1 MSTADETANVVEES
15 IPEPSK
21 LSKVGSAAATVGIF
35 VIPTALG
42 VASTIFGWKISKMNY
57 ETAVLNLEAA
67 KAAVQK

>member
-21 LSKVGSAAATVGIF
+21 LSKVGTAAATVGIF
-35 VIPTALG
+35 VIPVVLSG
-42 VASTIFGWKISKMNY
+42 ASAVFGWKISKMNY